1 MKLVV
6 GLGNPGEKYKNNRHN
21 AGFIV
26 LDSFIAQKGLNWST
40 NKKIHS
46 EACVAKEDDLILI
59 KPQTFMNDSGRAVC
73 EALSYY
79 SAQLSSLLVVHDDVD
94 LEPLQ
99 FRVSR
104 NSSSAGHHGVQDIV
118 DKIGTQDF
126 TRIRV
131 GVGRP
136 KAIVDG
142 QERPSYSVEKYVLED
157 FGSEELEVV
166 RKKGV
171 EYLLSSLKG

>member
-6 GLGNPGEKYKNNRHN
+6 GLGNLGEKYKNNRHN

-26 LDSFIAQKGLNWST
+26 VDAFVAQKGLSWSI
-40 NKKIHS
+40 NKKIYS
-46 EACVAKEDDLILI
+46 AVCVDKEDDLILV

-73 EALSYY
+73 KALSYY
-79 SAQLSSLLVVHDDVD
+79 SADHNNLLVIHDDVD

-99 FRVSR
+99 FKSSR
-104 NSSSAGHHGVQDIV
+104 NSSSAGHHGVQDII

-136 KAIVDG
+136 KIVVEG

-157 FGSEELEVV
+157 FSPQELELV
-166 RKKGV
+166 RKQGV